1 MLLFTIHCSLF
12 TENHLNRIF
21 KKTEAMPKQDYE
33 EQKQNDQQSV
43 NTKTWQ
49 DSTTSKDESKDKG
62 KDKDK
67 NAGQNVQKQ
76 AVSEVI
82 PQLTADEQKAQDE
95 KRNSP
100 EFEQGLKE
108 ILPQGNAPKTDDQKD
123 PGNLNA
129 MIQEW
134 QKATPKVKAE
144 DKNDTGLPDELKTSA
159 EKMSGLSLSD
169 VRVHFNSTEP
179 AKQGALAYTQGSD
192 IFVGPNEEKHL
203 AHELAHVVQQKQG
216 TVKPAIQGE
225 AINNDAGL
233 EQEADKMADEAAKDT
248 GKDKGKD
255 TLKDKQASGN
265 VIQRK
270 VLITGSTPMTLKEV
284 EECNQSDAIKEILR
298 GWVNDGTTDGR
309 EFKDIVG
316 AIKAAQELLKDT
328 TYKGTL
334 KSLATLLNQGLSGA
348 GLFTDEFLLS
358 VLTGPFEA
366 NWYKAKACLTM
377 DAWPEAALAGVPVA
391 TPVPAHE
398 NSMDLMAALVEMR
411 GRVWDGFAKA
421 TLPKIKDAVTAKQAT
436 LPALENPAVQDKN
449 LKIDEAVGSNSVT
462 SDIDLSLKG
471 ENTEIGVALINSEFK
486 KHFKVPYEPGTLFDI
501 NVYSSDWMFG
511 GTEIEGEAG
520 VATYKPNAEAEPKS
534 ELAKQDRDD
543 ANEIWSMVKIRRN
556 MTPQEWETYKT
567 ESLAAITAS
576 PDQVASTTKL
586 YGKVEQEYATF
597 KAAVAQKLVD
607 MKTDL
612 DNGEAALLKG
622 NKSAFEGGHYE
633 EEARSMAASNA
644 LYESAILEVKTLR
657 LQIKQL
663 NLDKAAPADIDAA
676 SAELANKIAKALT
689 FANEVYAS
697 EGAVL
702 HTVYGKQGASKK
714 MGKLND
720 PKNQAETSAF
730 VKKGEVK
737 AVKYDLKPE
746 QYLQSVNENVGDSLH
761 SLNHYAENPEY
772 AAYRAGKYL
781 DRLCEAANLLLGE
794 EEAKKVANF
803 ADLLEIGTKSVKEK
817 SGAAGEDPMAVKNES
832 SFFSKFNEL
841 SKVNE
846 IKAKTIAFGASVAGK
861 HKNKTKR
868 LKKDEQQ

>member
-1 MLLFTIHCSLF
+1 
-12 TENHLNRIF
+12 
-21 KKTEAMPKQDYE
+21 MPKQDYE
-33 EQKQNDQQSV
+33 EQKQNDQQNI

-76 AVSEVI
+76 AVSETI

-100 EFEQGLKE
+100 EFEQGLKQ

-134 QKATPKVKAE
+134 QKATPKVKEE

-169 VRVHFNSTEP
+169 VKVHYNSTEP

-192 IFVGPNEEKHL
+192 IFVAPGEEKHL

-233 EQEADKMADEAAKDT
+233 EQEADKMGDEAAKDT

-255 TLKDKQASGN
+255 KLKDKQASGN
-265 VIQRK
+265 VVQRK
-270 VLITGSTPMTLKEV
+270 VLITGSTPMTLEEV
-284 EECNQSDAIKEILR
+284 ENCNQSDAIKDILR
-298 GWVNDGTTDGR
+298 GWVNDETTEGR
-309 EFKDIVG
+309 GFKDIVG
-316 AIKAAQELLKDT
+316 AIKAAQEQLKDT
-328 TYKGTL
+328 TYNGTL
-334 KSLATLLNQGLSGA
+334 KSLAALLNKGLSGA
-348 GLFTDEFLLS
+348 GLFSDDFLLS

-377 DAWPEAALAGVPVA
+377 DAWPKAALAGVPVP

-411 GRVWDGFAKA
+411 GRVWDTFAKA
-421 TLPKIKDAVTAKQAT
+421 TLPKIKGAVAAKQAT
-436 LPALENPAVQDKN
+436 MPGLQDADAMNQAEADAEALKPKDQQKE
-449 LKIDEAVGSNSVT
+449 LKPKKDLEIGEAVGSNSVT

-486 KHFKVPYEPGTLFDI
+486 THFKVPYEPGTLFDI

-511 GTEIEGEAG
+511 GTEIEGDAG
-520 VATYKPNAEAEPKS
+520 VATYKPNAEAEPSS
-534 ELAKQDRDD
+534 EIAKQDRADS
-543 ANEIWSMVKIRRN
+543 NEVWSMVKIRRN
-556 MTPQEWETYKT
+556 MTPDEWTTYKT
-567 ESLAAITAS
+567 ESLAAITDA
-576 PDQVASTTKL
+576 PDQVESTTKL
-586 YGKVEQEYATF
+586 HAKVEQEHTAF
-597 KAAVAQKLVD
+597 EAEVANKLLA
-607 MKTDL
+607 MKGDL
-612 DNGEAALLKG
+612 DAGEAALLKG
-622 NKSAFEGGHYE
+622 GKSAFEGGHFD

-644 LYESAILEVKTLR
+644 IYESAILEVKTLR
-657 LQIKQL
+657 LQLKELKANKAKPAEIDVVAKQL
-663 NLDKAAPADIDAA
+663 AD
-676 SAELANKIAKALT
+676 KIAKALT

-702 HTVYGKQGASKK
+702 HTVYGKQGAGKK
-714 MGKLND
+714 KDKLND
-720 PKNQAETSAF
+720 PANQAETSKF
-730 VKKGEVK
+730 VKKGEVT

-746 QYLQSVNENVGDSLH
+746 HYLQSVNENVGDSLH
-761 SLNHYAENPEY
+761 SLEHYASTPEY
-772 AAYRAGKYL
+772 AVYRAGKYL
-781 DRLCEAANLLLGE
+781 DRLCEAATLLLGE

-817 SGAAGEDPMAVKNES
+817 SGKAGEDPMAVKEES

-846 IKAKTIAFGASVAGK
+846 IKAKTIAFGASAAGK

-868 LKKDEQQ
+868 TKADE